1 LCGGVKK
8 SSRKICLDI
17 SQFSVEDEQNRLSII
32 KLKPAVCQQAE
43 VKNQQNRYSEDGDT
57 MSFFTDS
64 LILGIIEAA
73 PLVLAT
79 VGFTLIFYLSGFI
92 NVAYAETITLGA
104 YFAIVFNS
112 MLGLNFYLAII
123 PSALLSGVISVG
135 TYLVVFRPAFKRGV
149 GSTEMIILSVGLSFF
164 IRYSLRLIFGSHLY
178 ALDIVSP
185 TSFRIFGIGI
195 TNIQLTALI
204 LVAVITAGL
213 YLFIYRTN
221 YGEMMRG
228 LANNEDLAMVS
239 GINPVRV
246 SVLIWFIAG
255 VAGGL
260 AGLFYGVFSFV
271 NTLLGW
277 RLILIIIMITIVGG
291 IGNVRGAL
299 IASIGAGIITA
310 AVTLITKP
318 LYGEV
323 ILLLSFI
330 GILRLKKVRR

>member
-1 LCGGVKK
+1 
-8 SSRKICLDI
+8 
-17 SQFSVEDEQNRLSII
+17 
-32 KLKPAVCQQAE
+32 
-43 VKNQQNRYSEDGDT
+43 
-57 MSFFTDS
+57 MSLITDS

-73 PLVLAT
+73 PLVLAAM
-79 VGFTLIFYLSGFI
+79 GFTLIFYLNGFI
-92 NVAYAETITLGA
+92 NVAYAETVTVGA

-123 PSALLSGVISVG
+123 PSALLSGVISVA
-135 TYLVVFRPAFKRGV
+135 TYLVVFRPAFRRGV
-149 GSTEMIILSVGLSFF
+149 ESTEMIILSVGLSFF
-164 IRYSLRLIFGSHLY
+164 MRYSLRLIFGSELY

-185 TSFRIFGIGI
+185 TSIKIFGIGI
-195 TNIQLTALI
+195 TNIQLTALV
-204 LVAVITAGL
+204 LVAVITVVL

-228 LANNEDLAMVS
+228 LANNEVLAMVS
-239 GINPVRV
+239 GINPVKV
-246 SVLIWFIAG
+246 SVLIWFLAG

-271 NTLLGW
+271 STLLGW
-277 RLILIIIMITIVGG
+277 KLVLIIIMVTIVGG

-310 AVTLITKP
+310 AVTLVTKP

-323 ILLLSFI
+323 ILLLVFI
-330 GILRLKKVRR
+330 GVLRLKKGRR

>member
-1 LCGGVKK
+1 
-8 SSRKICLDI
+8 
-17 SQFSVEDEQNRLSII
+17 
-32 KLKPAVCQQAE
+32 
-43 VKNQQNRYSEDGDT
+43 
-57 MSFFTDS
+57 MSFITDS

-73 PLVLAT
+73 PLVLAA
-79 VGFTLIFYLSGFI
+79 VGFTLIFYLNGFI
-92 NVAYAETITLGA
+92 NVAYSETVTIGA

-123 PSALLSGVISVG
+123 PSALLSGVVSVA
-135 TYLVVFRPAFKRGV
+135 TYLVIFRPAFQRGV
-149 GSTEMIILSVGLSFF
+149 GPTEMIILSVGLSFF
-164 IRYSLRLIFGSHLY
+164 MRYSLRLIFGSDLY

-185 TSFRIFGIGI
+185 TSFRLFDVGV

-204 LVAVITAGL
+204 LVAVITVAL

-228 LANNEDLAMVS
+228 LANNESLAMVS

-271 NTLLGW
+271 STALGW
-277 RLILIIIMITIVGG
+277 KLVLIIIMVTIVGG

-299 IASIGAGIITA
+299 IASVGAGIITA
-310 AVTLITKP
+310 AVTLVSKP

-323 ILLLSFI
+323 ILLLIFI
-330 GILRLKKVRR
+330 AVLRLKKVRR

>member
-1 LCGGVKK
+1 
-8 SSRKICLDI
+8 
-17 SQFSVEDEQNRLSII
+17 
-32 KLKPAVCQQAE
+32 
-43 VKNQQNRYSEDGDT
+43 
-57 MSFFTDS
+57 MSLITDS

-73 PLVLAT
+73 PLVLAAM
-79 VGFTLIFYLSGFI
+79 GFTLIFYLNGFI
-92 NVAYAETITLGA
+92 NVAYAETVTVGA

-123 PSALLSGVISVG
+123 PSAVLSGVINVAA
-135 TYLVVFRPAFKRGV
+135 YLLVFRPAAKRGV
-149 GSTEMIILSVGLSFF
+149 ESTEMIILSVGLSFF
-164 IRYSLRLIFGSHLY
+164 MRYSLRLIFGSTLY

-185 TSFRIFGIGI
+185 TSINIFGIGI
-195 TNIQLTALI
+195 TNIQLTALV
-204 LVAVITAGL
+204 LVAVITVAL

-228 LANNEDLAMVS
+228 LANNEVLAMVS
-239 GINPVRV
+239 GINPVKV
-246 SVLIWFIAG
+246 SVLIWFLAG

-277 RLILIIIMITIVGG
+277 KLVLIIIMVTIVGG

-310 AVTLITKP
+310 AVTLVTKP

-323 ILLLSFI
+323 ILLLVFI
-330 GILRLKKVRR
+330 GVLRLKKGRR

>member
-1 LCGGVKK
+1 
-8 SSRKICLDI
+8 
-17 SQFSVEDEQNRLSII
+17 
-32 KLKPAVCQQAE
+32 
-43 VKNQQNRYSEDGDT
+43 

-73 PLVLAT
+73 PLVLAAL
-79 VGFTLIFYLSGFI
+79 GFTLIFYLSGFI
-92 NVAYAETITLGA
+92 NVAYAETVTLGA

-204 LVAVITAGL
+204 LVAVITVGL

-271 NTLLGW
+271 STLLGW

-323 ILLLSFI
+323 ILLLLFI

>member
-1 LCGGVKK
+1 
-8 SSRKICLDI
+8 
-17 SQFSVEDEQNRLSII
+17 
-32 KLKPAVCQQAE
+32 
-43 VKNQQNRYSEDGDT
+43 

-73 PLVLAT
+73 PLVLAAL
-79 VGFTLIFYLSGFI
+79 GFTLIFYLSGFI
-92 NVAYAETITLGA
+92 NVAYAETVTLGA

-123 PSALLSGVISVG
+123 PSALFSGVISVA

-204 LVAVITAGL
+204 LVAVITVGL

-271 NTLLGW
+271 STLLGW

-323 ILLLSFI
+323 ILLLLFI

>member
-1 LCGGVKK
+1 
-8 SSRKICLDI
+8 
-17 SQFSVEDEQNRLSII
+17 
-32 KLKPAVCQQAE
+32 
-43 VKNQQNRYSEDGDT
+43 
-57 MSFFTDS
+57 MSFITDS

-73 PLVLAT
+73 PLVLAA
-79 VGFTLIFYLSGFI
+79 VGFTLIFYLNGFI
-92 NVAYAETITLGA
+92 NVAYSETVTIGA

-123 PSALLSGVISVG
+123 PSALLSGVVSVA
-135 TYLVVFRPAFKRGV
+135 TYFVIFRPAFQRGV
-149 GSTEMIILSVGLSFF
+149 GPTEMIILSVGLSFF
-164 IRYSLRLIFGSHLY
+164 MRYSLRLIFGSDLY

-185 TSFRIFGIGI
+185 TSFRLFDVGV

-204 LVAVITAGL
+204 LVAVITVAL

-228 LANNEDLAMVS
+228 LANNESLAMVS

-271 NTLLGW
+271 STALGW
-277 RLILIIIMITIVGG
+277 KLVLIIIMVTIVGG

-299 IASIGAGIITA
+299 IASVGAGIITA
-310 AVTLITKP
+310 AVTLVSKP

-323 ILLLSFI
+323 ILLLIFI
-330 GILRLKKVRR
+330 AVLRLKKVRR

>member
-1 LCGGVKK
+1 
-8 SSRKICLDI
+8 
-17 SQFSVEDEQNRLSII
+17 
-32 KLKPAVCQQAE
+32 
-43 VKNQQNRYSEDGDT
+43 
-57 MSFFTDS
+57 MSLITDS

-73 PLVLAT
+73 PLVLAAM
-79 VGFTLIFYLSGFI
+79 GFTLIFYLNGFI
-92 NVAYAETITLGA
+92 NVAYAETVTVGA

-123 PSALLSGVISVG
+123 PSALLSGVISVA
-135 TYLVVFRPAFKRGV
+135 TYLVVFRPALRRGV
-149 GSTEMIILSVGLSFF
+149 ESTEMIILSVGLSFF
-164 IRYSLRLIFGSHLY
+164 MRYSLRLIFGSTLY

-185 TSFRIFGIGI
+185 TSINILGIGI
-195 TNIQLTALI
+195 TNIQLTALV
-204 LVAVITAGL
+204 LVAVITVAL

-228 LANNEDLAMVS
+228 LANNEVLAMVS
-239 GINPVRV
+239 GINPVKV
-246 SVLIWFIAG
+246 SVLIWFLAG

-277 RLILIIIMITIVGG
+277 KLVLIIIMVTIVGG

-310 AVTLITKP
+310 AVTLVTKP

-323 ILLLSFI
+323 ILLLVFI
-330 GILRLKKVRR
+330 GVLRLKKGRR

>member
-1 LCGGVKK
+1 
-8 SSRKICLDI
+8 
-17 SQFSVEDEQNRLSII
+17 
-32 KLKPAVCQQAE
+32 
-43 VKNQQNRYSEDGDT
+43 

-73 PLVLAT
+73 PLVLAAL
-79 VGFTLIFYLSGFI
+79 GFTLIFYLSGFI
-92 NVAYAETITLGA
+92 NVAYAETVTLGA

-123 PSALLSGVISVG
+123 PSALLSGVISVA

-204 LVAVITAGL
+204 LVAVITVGL

-271 NTLLGW
+271 STLLGW

-323 ILLLSFI
+323 ILLLLFI

>member
-1 LCGGVKK
+1 
-8 SSRKICLDI
+8 
-17 SQFSVEDEQNRLSII
+17 
-32 KLKPAVCQQAE
+32 
-43 VKNQQNRYSEDGDT
+43 
-57 MSFFTDS
+57 MSFFADA

-79 VGFTLIFYLSGFI
+79 VGFTLIFYLNGFI
-92 NVAYAETITLGA
+92 NVAYSETVTLGA

-149 GSTEMIILSVGLSFF
+149 GNTEMIILSVGLSFF
-164 IRYSLRLIFGSHLY
+164 IRYSLRLIFGSNLY

-185 TSFRIFGIGI
+185 TSFRVFGIGI
-195 TNIQLTALI
+195 TNIQLTALV
-204 LVAVITAGL
+204 LVAVITVGL

-228 LANNEDLAMVS
+228 LANNEELAMVS

-260 AGLFYGVFSFV
+260 AGLFCGVFSFV
-271 NTLLGW
+271 STLLGW

-310 AVTLITKP
+310 AVTLVTKP

-330 GILRLKKVRR
+330 GVLRLKKVRR

>member
-1 LCGGVKK
+1 
-8 SSRKICLDI
+8 
-17 SQFSVEDEQNRLSII
+17 
-32 KLKPAVCQQAE
+32 
-43 VKNQQNRYSEDGDT
+43 
-57 MSFFTDS
+57 MSLITDS

-73 PLVLAT
+73 PLVLAAM
-79 VGFTLIFYLSGFI
+79 GFTLIFYLNGFI
-92 NVAYAETITLGA
+92 NVAYAETVTVGA

-123 PSALLSGVISVG
+123 PSALLSGVISVA
-135 TYLVVFRPAFKRGV
+135 TYLVVFRPALRRGV
-149 GSTEMIILSVGLSFF
+149 ESTEMIILSVGLSFF
-164 IRYSLRLIFGSHLY
+164 MRYSLRLIFGSTLY
-178 ALDIVSP
+178 ALDIVSS
-185 TSFRIFGIGI
+185 TSINIFGIGI
-195 TNIQLTALI
+195 TNIQLTALV
-204 LVAVITAGL
+204 LVAVITVAL

-228 LANNEDLAMVS
+228 LANNEVLAMVS
-239 GINPVRV
+239 GINPVKV
-246 SVLIWFIAG
+246 SVLIWFLAG

-277 RLILIIIMITIVGG
+277 KLVLIIIMVTIVGG

-310 AVTLITKP
+310 AVTLVTKP

-323 ILLLSFI
+323 ILLLVFI
-330 GILRLKKVRR
+330 GVLRLKKGRR

>member
-1 LCGGVKK
+1 
-8 SSRKICLDI
+8 
-17 SQFSVEDEQNRLSII
+17 
-32 KLKPAVCQQAE
+32 
-43 VKNQQNRYSEDGDT
+43 
-57 MSFFTDS
+57 MSLITDS

-73 PLVLAT
+73 PLVLAAI
-79 VGFTLIFYLSGFI
+79 GFTLIFYLNGFI
-92 NVAYAETITLGA
+92 NVAYAETVTVGA

-123 PSALLSGVISVG
+123 PSALLSGVISVA
-135 TYLVVFRPAFKRGV
+135 TYLVVFRPALRRGV
-149 GSTEMIILSVGLSFF
+149 ASTEMIILSVGLSFF
-164 IRYSLRLIFGSHLY
+164 MRYSLRLIFGSELY

-185 TSFRIFGIGI
+185 TSIKIFGIGI
-195 TNIQLTALI
+195 TNIQLTALV
-204 LVAVITAGL
+204 LVAVITVAL

-228 LANNEDLAMVS
+228 LANNEVLAMVS
-239 GINPVRV
+239 GINPVKV
-246 SVLIWFIAG
+246 SVLIWFLAG

-271 NTLLGW
+271 STLLGW
-277 RLILIIIMITIVGG
+277 KLVLIIIMVTIVGG

-310 AVTLITKP
+310 AVTLVTKP

-323 ILLLSFI
+323 ILLLVFI
-330 GILRLKKVRR
+330 GVLRLKKGRR

>member
-1 LCGGVKK
+1 
-8 SSRKICLDI
+8 
-17 SQFSVEDEQNRLSII
+17 
-32 KLKPAVCQQAE
+32 
-43 VKNQQNRYSEDGDT
+43 
-57 MSFFTDS
+57 MSFLTDS

-73 PLVLAT
+73 PLVLAA
-79 VGFTLIFYLSGFI
+79 VGFTLIFYLNGFI
-92 NVAYAETITLGA
+92 NVAYSETVTLGA

-123 PSALLSGVISVG
+123 PSALLSGVISVA
-135 TYLVVFRPAFKRGV
+135 TYLVVFRPAFQRGV

-164 IRYSLRLIFGSHLY
+164 MRYSLRLIFGSDLY
-178 ALDIVSP
+178 SLDIVSP
-185 TSFRIFGIGI
+185 TSFRIFGVGI
-195 TNIQLTALI
+195 TNIQLTALV
-204 LVAVITAGL
+204 LVAVITVGL

-228 LANNEDLAMVS
+228 LANNEVLAMVS

-271 NTLLGW
+271 STLLGW
-277 RLILIIIMITIVGG
+277 KLILIIIMVTIVGG
-291 IGNVRGAL
+291 IGNVKGAL

-310 AVTLITKP
+310 AVTLVTKP
-318 LYGEV
+318 LYGQV
-323 ILLLSFI
+323 ILLLLFI
-330 GILRLKKVRR
+330 GVLRLKKVRR

>member
-1 LCGGVKK
+1 
-8 SSRKICLDI
+8 
-17 SQFSVEDEQNRLSII
+17 
-32 KLKPAVCQQAE
+32 
-43 VKNQQNRYSEDGDT
+43 

-73 PLVLAT
+73 PLVLAAL
-79 VGFTLIFYLSGFI
+79 GFTLIFYLSGFI
-92 NVAYAETITLGA
+92 NVAYSETVTLGA

-123 PSALLSGVISVG
+123 PSALLSGVVSVG

-149 GSTEMIILSVGLSFF
+149 GSTEMIILSVGLSIF

-204 LVAVITAGL
+204 LVAVITVGL

-239 GINPVRV
+239 GINPARV

-299 IASIGAGIITA
+299 IASVGAGIITA
-310 AVTLITKP
+310 AVTLVTKP

-330 GILRLKKVRR
+330 GVLRLKKVRR

>member
-1 LCGGVKK
+1 MLF
-8 SSRKICLDI
+8 I
-17 SQFSVEDEQNRLSII
+17 
-32 KLKPAVCQQAE
+32 
-43 VKNQQNRYSEDGDT
+43 
-57 MSFFTDS
+57 TDS

-73 PLVLAT
+73 PLVLAA
-79 VGFTLIFYLSGFI
+79 VGFTLIFYLNGFI
-92 NVAYAETITLGA
+92 NVAFSETVTLGA

-112 MLGLNFYLAII
+112 MLGLNFYLSII
-123 PSALLSGVISVG
+123 PSALLSGVVSVA
-135 TYLVVFRPAFKRGV
+135 TYLVVFRPAFRRGV
-149 GSTEMIILSVGLSFF
+149 ASTEMIILSVGLSFF
-164 IRYSLRLIFGSHLY
+164 MRYSLRLIFSSDLY
-178 ALDIVSP
+178 ALKIVSP
-185 TSFRIFGIGI
+185 TALKLFGVGI

-204 LVAVITAGL
+204 LVAAITGGL

-228 LANNEDLAMVS
+228 LANNETLAMVS

-271 NTLLGW
+271 STLLGW
-277 RLILIIIMITIVGG
+277 KLILIIIMVTIVGG

-299 IASIGAGIITA
+299 IAGLGAGIITA
-310 AVTLITKP
+310 AVTLVTKP

-323 ILLLSFI
+323 ILLLLFI
-330 GILRLKKVRR
+330 GVLRLKKAKR